1 MGLINITFM
10 KQKAI
15 IVDLDWTLCEL
26 KEFDDRYNHTWDEKL
41 IDYMYEELYK
51 EWFLLDVDIIILT
64 WRKEKFREIT
74 KSWLINNFV
83 WFDRLIMQEGSM
95 AKKNEVFKEEQ
106 LKELMEE
113 YDIHMVYD
121 DNPKVWEVC
130 QRLSLPFNP
139 CY

>member
-1 MGLINITFM
+1 M

-26 KEFDDRYNHTWDEKL
+26 KPYDDRHSHKWDEEL
-41 IDYMYEELYK
+41 IYPMYEELDK
-51 EWFLLDVDIIILT
+51 EWFPLDVDIIILT

-74 KSWLINNFV
+74 KSWLIDNEV
-83 WFDRLIMQEGSM
+83 WFDRLIMQEGNT
-95 AKKNEVFKEEQ
+95 AKKKEVFIEGK

-113 YDIHMVYD
+113 YDIQMVYD

-130 QRLSLPFNP
+130 QRLGLPFNP